1 MAHDKSMMPS
11 GLMNRSLKMSNNTEF
26 QVGDRVEFTE
36 NYSSRAK
43 LGEQGTV
50 VWFDD
55 EFVGLDLD
63 NGSGEVICCYHWR
76 VKHVEATP
84 VPKEFRFF
92 RRSDAAIS
100 TDPYESFEEA
110 LAAWKAFAQ
119 DGQEVEII
127 EVVSHG
133 SYKAV
138 LKIEEA

>member
-1 MAHDKSMMPS
+1 
-11 GLMNRSLKMSNNTEF
+11 MNRSLKMSNNTEF
-26 QVGDRVEFTE
+26 QVGDRVELVE
-36 NYSSRAK
+36 HYMSRAK

-50 VWFDD
+50 IAVSSEDAPVL
-55 EFVGLDLD
+55 VGQYIVCVKMD
-63 NGSGEVICCYHWR
+63 NGAEISVYAFR
-76 VKHVEATP
+76 LKHVEATP

-100 TDPYESFEEA
+100 TDPYGSFEDA

>member
-1 MAHDKSMMPS
+1 
-11 GLMNRSLKMSNNTEF
+11 MSNNTEF
-26 QVGDRVEFTE
+26 QVGDRVELVE
-36 NYSSRAK
+36 HYMSGAK

-50 VWFDD
+50 IEVSSKASVL
-55 EFVGLDLD
+55 VGQYIVCVKMD
-63 NGSGEVICCYHWR
+63 NGAEISIYAFR
-76 VKHVEATP
+76 LKHVEATP

-100 TDPYESFEEA
+100 TDPYESFEDA

-133 SYKAV
+133 SYRAV